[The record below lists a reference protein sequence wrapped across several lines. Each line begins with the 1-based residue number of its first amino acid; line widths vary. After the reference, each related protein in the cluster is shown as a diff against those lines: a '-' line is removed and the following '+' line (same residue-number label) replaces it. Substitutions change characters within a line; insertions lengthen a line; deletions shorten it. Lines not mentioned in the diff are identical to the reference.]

1 MVVATLSL
9 VMNTHQNQKAIRKAT
24 AHLTAI
30 YALCED
36 LTGEYGAT
44 AKPLLKHYSECFNYI
59 SVVLLPQF
67 GMTNDEIAD
76 LVMSIGETS
85 PEVMGDMSDHFHPA
99 SAS

>member
-1 MVVATLSL
+1 M
-9 VMNTHQNQKAIRKAT
+9 MRNEPAIRKAT

-36 LTGEYGAT
+36 LTGEFGPT
-44 AKPLLKHYSECFNYI
+44 TSPLLKHYSECFNYI
-59 SVVLLPQF
+59 SVELLPKF

-85 PEVMGDMSDHFHPA
+85 PEVMGEMADHFHPV
-99 SAS
+99 S